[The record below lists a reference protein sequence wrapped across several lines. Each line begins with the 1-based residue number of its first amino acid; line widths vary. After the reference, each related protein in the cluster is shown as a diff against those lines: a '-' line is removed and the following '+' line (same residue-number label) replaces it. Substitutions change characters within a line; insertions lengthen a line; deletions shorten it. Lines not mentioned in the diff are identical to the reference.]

1 MVFTYTSVQ
10 EDIYLHPRI
19 ICKEN
24 ACFHLEMSLRI
35 RYNKTDIFV
44 IAERRIKE
52 IFVDEVFVEGIHIHR
67 HLPHTRTY

>member
-1 MVFTYTSVQ
+1 
-10 EDIYLHPRI
+10 
-19 ICKEN
+19 
-24 ACFHLEMSLRI
+24 MSLRI
-35 RYNKTDIFV
+35 RYNKTDRFV